1 MEDNGDFTLNLPCD
15 CFLEIIKYII
25 ADCEQNK
32 EFQNYTFIKYND
44 LMNFVLAH
52 ELFLELFAAHHK
64 KLYQVLELVLERR
77 TTILLIDLR
86 VNKLSNQNRDLFWRS
101 YLHSIREGSSFN
113 VHLSFD
119 KSLNGKKTDTYA
131 EVNEKGEEQ
140 FYDSS
145 VPNMQ
150 LCFYLKA
157 FYQAPR
163 G

>member
-32 EFQNYTFIKYND
+32 EFQNYIFIKYND

-101 YLHSIREGSSFN
+101 YLHSIREGGSFKKEN
-113 VHLSFD
+113 GHLR
-119 KSLNGKKTDTYA
+119 
-131 EVNEKGEEQ
+131 
-140 FYDSS
+140 
-145 VPNMQ
+145 
-150 LCFYLKA
+150 
-157 FYQAPR
+157 R

>member
-64 KLYQVLELVLERR
+64 KLYQVFELGLERR

-119 KSLNGKKTDTYA
+119 KCSHRNNGKKIKKKIYFG
-131 EVNEKGEEQ
+131 V
-140 FYDSS
+140 FIIL
-145 VPNMQ
+145 V
-150 LCFYLKA
+150 LK
-157 FYQAPR
+157 FELILTKSDDCII
-163 G
+163 